1 MRHTQPVDWDLFML
15 EGDLKQVL
23 AGVTFQKG
31 STLKPQEGVFSEV
44 VFFCAFE
51 FR

>member
-1 MRHTQPVDWDLFML
+1 ML
-15 EGDLKQVL
+15 EGDLKQVS

-44 VFFCAFE
+44 VFFV
-51 FR
+51 RLKNR